1 MIALEQN
8 TEEWLEFRKTK
19 IGSSEAPI
27 IMGESPWKTPEQ
39 LWEEKMGLK
48 ESSYENAAMQRGKQL
63 EAQARK
69 AFEQE
74 TGLVVWPNVL
84 IHPEHEF
91 IIASL
96 DGITMDG
103 QAAVEIKCSGE
114 KTHQMALSGEIPKHY
129 QVQMQHQLAG
139 TGLQEMFYF
148 SFDGQ
153 RGVSLKVQR
162 DDALITVLLEKE
174 REFFRCMQESTP
186 PQTQRSDLPW
196 LTLAE
201 EWKVIQEQKKTLKE
215 KEDSCRSALINLTE
229 NGSSQGGG
237 VRVTQYFRKGRI
249 AYEKVP
255 ELQGMDLEQYR
266 QEPINS
272 WRISLISI
280 PC

>member
-19 IGSSEAPI
+19 IGSSDAPI
-27 IMGESPWKTPEQ
+27 IMGESPWKTPQQ

-74 TGLVVWPNVL
+74 TGLVVWPNVI
-84 IHPEHEF
+84 IHPKYEF

-103 QAAVEIKCSGE
+103 QAAVEIKCLGE
-114 KTHQMALSGEIPKHY
+114 KTHQMALSGKIPKYY
-129 QVQMQHQLAG
+129 QIQMQHQLAV

-148 SFDGQ
+148 SYDGQ
-153 RGVSLKVQR
+153 SGVSLKVQR
-162 DDALITVLLEKE
+162 NDVLIATLLEKE
-174 REFFRCMQESTP
+174 QEFFHCMQESTP
-186 PQTQRSDLPW
+186 PQIQRSDLPW
-196 LTLAE
+196 LTFAE
-201 EWKVIQEQKKTLKE
+201 EWKAIQEQKKAIKE
-215 KEDSCRSALINLTE
+215 QEESCRTALIELTG

-237 VRVTQYFRKGRI
+237 VRVTQYSRKGRI
-249 AYEKVP
+249 AYEKIP
-255 ELQGMDLEQYR
+255 ALKEIDLEPYR
-266 QEPINS
+266 QKAIEAWKI
-272 WRISLISI
+272 IIAEV
-280 PC
+280 

>member
-19 IGSSEAPI
+19 IGSSDAPI
-27 IMGESPWKTPEQ
+27 IMGESPWKTPQQ

-103 QAAVEIKCSGE
+103 QAAVEIKCPGE

-129 QVQMQHQLAG
+129 QIQMQHQLAV
-139 TGLQEMFYF
+139 TGLKEMFYY

-153 RGVSLKVQR
+153 SGVILKVQR
-162 DDALITVLLEKE
+162 DDALITTLLEKE
-174 REFFRCMQESTP
+174 QEFFRCMQESTP

-196 LTLAE
+196 LKLAE
-201 EWKVIQEQKKTLKE
+201 EWKVIQEKKMAIKE
-215 KEDSCRSALINLTE
+215 QEESCRAALIDLTE

-237 VRVTQYFRKGRI
+237 VRVTQYSRKGRI
-249 AYEKVP
+249 AYEKIP
-255 ELQGMDLEQYR
+255 ALQEMDLELYR
-266 QEPINS
+266 QK
-272 WRISLISI
+272 SI
-280 PC
+280 EAWKITTG